1 MLGTARKVWR
11 RTRRLFRHDQLHLAP
26 PQTDV
31 RSEIA
36 RRYLRGHGL
45 EIGALHNPLA
55 VPPAA
60 KVRYVDRMSVEQL
73 RQHYPELA
81 ECTLVPVD
89 ILDDGEQ
96 LTSFSDGSKDFIIAN
111 HFLEHCQDFIGT
123 LKHFFRV
130 LRPGGVLYAAL
141 PDKRYTFDHRRAVT
155 PLEHHWTD
163 HLRGPEHSRREHYV
177 DYVRNVHPEL
187 ENEEAARRIEELLA
201 KDYSIHFHVWTQR
214 EMLSLFLDLQ
224 RHLPVEFELVQ
235 AHGVEV
241 IFVLRKSEAS
251 V

>member
-11 RTRRLFRHDQLHLAP
+11 RTRRIFRHDQPHLASR
-26 PQTDV
+26 QTDV

-36 RRYLRGHGL
+36 RRYLRGDGI

-55 VPPAA
+55 VPAAA
-60 KVRYVDRMSVEQL
+60 KVQYVDRMNVEQL

-81 ECTLVPVD
+81 ECPLVPVD
-89 ILDDGEQ
+89 ILDDGER
-96 LTSFSDGSKDFIIAN
+96 LTSIGDGSQDFIIAN

-141 PDKRYTFDHRRAVT
+141 PDKRYTFDHRRTVT
-155 PLEHHWTD
+155 PLEHHWAD
-163 HLRGPEHSRREHYV
+163 HLRGPEHSRCDHYV

-187 ENEEAARRIEELLA
+187 NEEEANRRIEELLA

-214 EMLSLFLDLQ
+214 EMLAIFVDLQ
-224 RHLPVEFELVQ
+224 RHLPFEFELAQ
-235 AHGVEV
+235 ANGVEV
-241 IFVLRKSEAS
+241 IFVLRKCL
-251 V
+251 